1 MVDIADDSLVE
12 RSVHFELGE
21 VLERLGEFLFA
32 GPASRGVQ
40 IKLYVIIAC
49 TFFHHFI
56 LI

>member
-1 MVDIADDSLVE
+1 MVDIADDALVE

-32 GPASRGVQ
+32 GPASRDVQ

-49 TFFHHFI
+49 TFFHHLI